1 MKAKLWFCL
10 RFGSSFLLIAWLLY
24 SIDFKQVW
32 KPITHTGWIYL
43 FLFFVVINIDRA
55 LMAYKW
61 CILLKAKGIE
71 LSFTDALR
79 GYFFATFWGIFL
91 PSTVGGDTVRAYRAA
106 KQVES
111 KKDIVSSIVLER
123 VLGALTALMVAL
135 VCLGVAFWF
144 MDVFD
149 WRVELGLFIVCS
161 VFAVLVFASFHGRIF
176 LWLENK
182 SAFEK
187 EGLWG
192 KLARL
197 YHSYQEYRN
206 HHWALLRFMAWSA
219 VEQCVP
225 IIGVYLTAL
234 ALGRDVSF
242 LHCAVFVPL
251 IMTLTKFPIS
261 LDGYGVREG
270 LYVYLFALV
279 GVSNSDAFVIGLV
292 SHVIAN
298 ISLLPGFFYS
308 SFFPSK
314 LAILSRCQED
324 T

>member
-1 MKAKLWFCL
+1 MKAKLWLCL
-10 RFGSSFLLIAWLLY
+10 RVGSSLLLISYLLY
-24 SIDFKQVW
+24 SIDFKEAW
-32 KPITHTGWIYL
+32 RPITHTGWIYL

-61 CILLKAKGIE
+61 CILLKVKGIAI
-71 LSFTDALR
+71 SFAEALR

-91 PSTVGGDTVRAYRAA
+91 PSTVGGDTIRAFRAA
-106 KQVES
+106 KLVES
-111 KKDIVSSIVLER
+111 KKDIISSIVMER
-123 VLGALTALMVAL
+123 VLGALTALAIAL
-135 VCLGVAFWF
+135 VCMGVAFWT

-149 WRVELGLFIVCS
+149 WRVELGIFLLAS
-161 VFAVLVFASFHGRIF
+161 VFVVLLFFSFHDRIF
-176 LWLENK
+176 IWLDRK

-197 YHSYQEYRN
+197 YHSYREYRY
-206 HHWALLRFMAWSA
+206 HHGALLRFIAWSA

-225 IIGVYLTAL
+225 TLGVYLTAL

-242 LHCAVFVPL
+242 LHCAIFVPL

-298 ISLLPGFFYS
+298 LALLPGFFYS
-308 SFFPSK
+308 S
-314 LAILSRCQED
+314 IVLSNS
-324 T
+324 